1 MGRRHFSPER
11 VKTTGGSMSLFY
23 GMSVDVSGNRPEA
36 TDAIKDA
43 ATSEWPFGDWTEVNK
58 KLSAYGEGRLGG
70 GETEREFTERLSVA
84 IWRAN
89 GAFCDVS
96 VSATYLEDLPSE
108 TYSLDE
114 DDYARLIQG
123 TAETL
128 PTEEGKEGEDGEN
141 EVVPG
146 D

>member
-1 MGRRHFSPER
+1 VSAESSGKPDAWKLARPVWGWGRGETPRPTPPE
-11 VKTTGGSMSLFY
+11 
-23 GMSVDVSGNRPEA
+23 VD
-36 TDAIKDA
+36 
-43 ATSEWPFGDWTEVNK
+43 K
-58 KLSAYGEGRLGG
+58 KLSAYGEGLLGG

-89 GAFCDVS
+89 GAYCEVS
-96 VSATYLEDLPSE
+96 VNATYLEELPSE

-128 PTEEGKEGEDGEN
+128 STEEGEDSEEGED
-141 EVVPG
+141 EVVSG